1 MGNEVDVE
9 VFVPEETSVEEKTD
23 SLKSSPKS
31 ESQNSRRESN
41 DESKKQ
47 KSLKIDKTA
56 RAEINVESDGTF
68 SKPKLKK
75 AEAVKRHVEELRLE
89 KVHLKHHQFENEPQ
103 VPVEEEK
110 TRIRVSAPL
119 SLSIEN
125 IENQ

>member
-1 MGNEVDVE
+1 MGIEPTDKTEEISEAKKEVARVEKVKTKINQKNEVDVE
-9 VFVPEETSVEEKTD
+9 VIVPEETSVEEKTD

-31 ESQNSRRESN
+31 ESQNLRRESN

-89 KVHLKHHQFENEPQ
+89 KVHLKHHQ
-103 VPVEEEK
+103 
-110 TRIRVSAPL
+110 
-119 SLSIEN
+119 
-125 IENQ
+125 